1 MKISDMDESLIYS
14 VTQINEYV
22 KKVLKED
29 ENLRYVLVRGEVS
42 NFKSQPKAGHMY
54 FSLKDEE
61 SLVNVTFFSMY
72 NRNLDFTIQDGMEV
86 VVLASVDLYTAR
98 GSYQLNAY
106 QVEEVGTGKALM
118 ELEKLRKQLA
128 SEGLFD
134 PERKRKTNTYPTRI
148 GVISGKGSA
157 AITDITTNI
166 YRRYKPVEIYF
177 FPSQVQ
183 GESAPKDLLRAFKLS
198 QTYDLDTLIISRGGG
213 ASEDLGAF
221 NDETFVRAVANSN
234 CPVIAAVGHEV
245 DVTLVELVA
254 DLRVSTP
261 TGAAEAAVADT
272 QEIEQ
277 RLFDTSLKIKEV
289 ITNKVDD
296 IKADLEFSKKQIS
309 NTLTHKVEILR
320 ERFNSKKALVE
331 SLNPYGVISR
341 GYTITYDKNGK
352 VVKSIK
358 DVNINDEIRTVTSDG
373 TITSNVTD
381 KKEK

>member
-1 MKISDMDESLIYS
+1 MKISDYDESLIYS

-22 KKVLKED
+22 KNVLKRD
-29 ENLRYVLVRGEVS
+29 ENLRYVLVKGEVS

-61 SLVNVTFFSMY
+61 SLVNVTFFAQY
-72 NRNLDFTIQDGMEV
+72 NRNLDFNIEDGMEV
-86 VVLASVDLYTAR
+86 IVLASVDLYTAR

-106 QVEEVGTGKALM
+106 QVEEVGTGKALA
-118 ELEKLRKQLA
+118 ELEELRKKLA
-128 SEGLFD
+128 AEGLFA
-134 PERKRKTNTYPTRI
+134 PERKRKINTYPTRI

-157 AITDITTNI
+157 AITDIITNV

-183 GESAPKDLLRAFKLS
+183 GETAPSDLLRAFNLT

-221 NDETFVRAVANSN
+221 NDEALVRAVANSN
-234 CPVIAAVGHEV
+234 CPVIAAIGHEI
-245 DVTLVELVA
+245 DVTLIELVA

-261 TGAAEAAVADT
+261 TGAAEAAVADS

-289 ITNKVDD
+289 ISDKVED
-296 IKADLEFSKKQIS
+296 IKEDLSFYKKEIS
-309 NTLTHKVEILR
+309 RILTHKVELLR
-320 ERFNSKKALVE
+320 ERFNAKKALVE
-331 SLNPYGVISR
+331 SLNPYGVIAR
-341 GYTITYDKNGK
+341 GYTLTYDKNGK

-358 DVNINDEIRTVTSDG
+358 DVDINDELTTITSDG
-373 TITSNVTD
+373 EIRSNVIG